1 MQIQQ
6 LILGVFFFL
15 LGLLAI
21 RFWWR
26 ARDKPSLFIL
36 LMFGP
41 IAIVELWALVWIIHP
56 PTDADRSSLLYQIS
70 VRVIVV
76 MILIYPWALYQ
87 LSALTRNRQSRIGQ
101 FGAGFLTLALVLFVL
116 LVPWPA
122 PPVSETMTAILN
134 VYRVLFIVQ
143 FLALSITGTVK
154 LVRAGWHQPNNVRKR
169 LRLMTIA
176 ALLLSLA
183 LAISQMAGSSADRAL
198 WAQEVFFLSGLLSCI
213 LFMICLNPPRV
224 LRVNWSY
231 KAIRDV
237 RDVIRDIM
245 VADTRSDAVAMA
257 LPIMAEVVGS
267 RVAIGYDINGEE
279 LAKFPPDAEIELPT
293 ESGGL
298 THTIVIPMETEGQV
312 VLVTNALWPFVGE
325 EEMDLL
331 EFVGSAVGL
340 ALNRRRLDDAN
351 AQLRIQ
357 SAVERSLRMQASEL
371 ERANRE
377 LNEFVAVASHDLQT
391 PVRNIIDNVEFLNED
406 LDDEHELSNDAR
418 QDLQYIREGA
428 HRVKALIDGLLHYT
442 RVDALGAVDAAV
454 VELEEVVEQVRISM
468 EPTLALAGATIS
480 IDPLPKVM
488 GNYSELGEVFANLF
502 DNAIKYRSPDSDP
515 HINVSSQIHSEGM
528 VDIIVTDNGI
538 GIPAEYRDRV
548 FDMFKRLHSHDEI
561 PGTGIGLAVC
571 RKIVE
576 RMGGQI
582 SFEEPD
588 DNVGARVCLTLPTS
602 QHRHLGKVA

>member
-6 LILGVFFFL
+6 LVLGVLFLL
-15 LGLLAI
+15 LGLMSI

-26 ARDKPSLFIL
+26 ARDKPSLFVL
-36 LMFGP
+36 LMFLP
-41 IAIVELWALVWIIHP
+41 IAIVEIWAVVWMIHM
-56 PTDADRSSLLYQIS
+56 PTDADRNSLFYQLSSRLLIG
-70 VRVIVV
+70 

-87 LSALTRNRQSRIGQ
+87 LSSFTRNRQSKIGQ
-101 FGAGFLTLALVLFVL
+101 LGAGILTFALVVFVLFVQ
-116 LVPWPA
+116 WPT
-122 PPVSETMTAILN
+122 PPISDGLMAVLN

-143 FLALSITGTVK
+143 FLTLSIAGAVK
-154 LVRAGWHQPNNVRKR
+154 LIRAGWHQPNNVRIR
-169 LRLMTIA
+169 LRLMATA

-183 LAISQMAGSSADRAL
+183 LAMSQMSGTATTRAD
-198 WAQEVFFLSGLLSCI
+198 WAQGVYFVSGVLSCI

-237 RDVIRDIM
+237 REVIRDIM

-257 LPIMAEVVGS
+257 LPIMTEVVGS
-267 RVAIGYDINGEE
+267 QIAVGYDVNGEV
-279 LAKFPPDAEIELPT
+279 LAQYPSDAEIELPSKPT
-293 ESGGL
+293 GL

-406 LDDEHELSNDAR
+406 LDDERQLSTEAR
-418 QDLQYIREGA
+418 QDLQYIQEGA

-442 RVDALGAVDAAV
+442 RVDAVGAVDASV
-454 VELEEVVEQVRISM
+454 VELEQVVEQVKISM
-468 EPTLALAGATIS
+468 ETTFTDTGTTVS
-480 IDPLPKVM
+480 IEPLPRVM

-502 DNAIKYRSPDSDP
+502 DNAIKYRSPEAAP
-515 HINVSSQIHSEGM
+515 HIKVSSQIHSEGM

-588 DNVGARVCLTLPTS
+588 DNIGARVCVTLPTS
-602 QHRHLGKVA
+602 QRGHLGKVA